1 MPGSRKQNNRASAL
15 NTECAIKRKMF
26 LAGNIE
32 RSVLHLDMDT
42 FFVSVER
49 LKNNMLFDKPVI
61 IGGMS
66 DRGVVSSCSYEA
78 RKYGVNSAM
87 PVKMAR
93 NLCPDAI
100 FIRGDME
107 MYSKYSHMVTE
118 IIAERSP
125 LYEKSSIDEHYID
138 LTGMDRFF
146 GCYKWSH
153 ELRQHIIK
161 ETGLPISIGLS
172 VNKTVSKIA
181 TGEAKPNGEMEVKKE
196 IVLPFL
202 DPLSISKIPMI
213 GQKTYHTL
221 RSMGIATIYTLRNI
235 PAEMIE
241 SLMGKNGIEIWKRA
255 NGIDSNPVIHYSE
268 QKSISTEHTFE
279 KDTTDLVRLNQI
291 LARMVEKIAWELR
304 KQQKLA
310 SCVTVKIRYS
320 NFDTHTLQKRIPY
333 TSFDH
338 VLTDVAK
345 ELFGRLYQRRML
357 IRLIGVRFSHMVRGV
372 QQLDMFDDTPEKVS
386 LYMTIDNIRKRFGRD
401 AVRRA
406 VGVMTVREREEKAFK
421 QLENSLK
428 EHKMM
433 EERLKGYM
441 MYGF

>member
-1 MPGSRKQNNRASAL
+1 MIF
-15 NTECAIKRKMF
+15 T
-26 LAGNIE
+26 GNID
-32 RSVLHLDMDT
+32 RSVLHLDLDT

-49 LKNNMLFDKPVI
+49 LKNSRLNGKPVI

-78 RKYGVNSAM
+78 RKYGVSSAM
-87 PVKMAR
+87 PMKMAR
-93 NLCPDAI
+93 SMCPDAI
-100 FIRGDME
+100 VIRGDME
-107 MYSKYSHMVTE
+107 LYSNYSNIVTG
-118 IIAERSP
+118 IIAERAP
-125 LYEKSSIDEHYID
+125 LYEKASVDEHYID
-138 LTGMDRFF
+138 LTGMDRFY

-153 ELRQHIIK
+153 ELRQYIIK

-181 TGEAKPNGEMEVKKE
+181 TGEAKPNGEIEVQKE

-202 DPLSISKIPMI
+202 DPLSIRKIPMI
-213 GQKTYHTL
+213 GQKTYQVL

-235 PAEMIE
+235 PVEMLE
-241 SLMGKNGIEIWKRA
+241 KLMGKNGIEMWKRA
-255 NGIDSNPVIHYSE
+255 NGIDSTPVISYSE

-279 KDTTDLVRLNQI
+279 KDTTDIVRLNQLLI
-291 LARMVEKIAWELR
+291 SMVEKIAFELR
-304 KQQKLA
+304 KQEKLT

-320 NFDTHTLQKRIPY
+320 NFDTHTLQKQIPY

-338 VLTDVAK
+338 VLADITK

-372 QQLDMFDDTPEKVS
+372 QQLDLFDDTPEKVS
-386 LYMTIDNIRKRFGRD
+386 LYMAMDGIRKRFGRN

-406 VGVMTVREREEKAFK
+406 SGIMTINEREEKALK
-421 QLENSLK
+421 QLENALK
-428 EHKMM
+428 EQNMM
-433 EERLKGYM
+433 EERLKKYM
-441 MYGF
+441 MYGGR